1 MALGAINWKGNQ
13 NDFLTV
19 TLFAVCAGWTCI
31 IIQIHQWQMIIG
43 FAKNFRRI
51 EATTQSYMLTED
63 GSDAS

>member
-1 MALGAINWKGNQ
+1 M
-13 NDFLTV
+13 
-19 TLFAVCAGWTCI
+19 

-51 EATTQSYMLTED
+51 EATAQSYMLTED